1 MIARLL
7 VALARILS
15 GTRTTWERP
24 LDGERQRIFFANH
37 TSHLDF
43 ILLWAALPRH
53 LRATARP
60 VAGRD
65 YWERGRLRRYL
76 ASRVFNAVL
85 IDRPSVSSEGNR
97 AVHRERTVSAAREG
111 IERMAQAMGDRWS
124 LIVFPEGTRGDGA
137 EIVPFKSGLYHLCC
151 RVPGVEL
158 VPVYL
163 GNLNRILPKGESVP
177 VPMLGRVAF
186 GAPMRLESG
195 EPKDAFLARARD
207 ALVRLRQQ

>member
-1 MIARLL
+1 MLGGAQTKW
-7 VALARILS
+7 V
-15 GTRTTWERP
+15 RP
-24 LDGERQRIFFANH
+24 LEGDRQRIFFANH

-65 YWERGRLRRYL
+65 YWERGRLKRYL
-76 ASRVFNAVL
+76 ATRVFNAVL
-85 IDRPSVSSEGNR
+85 IDRPSVAQGSAAGF
-97 AVHRERTVSAAREG
+97 RERERVVSAARDG

-124 LIVFPEGTRGDGA
+124 LIVFPEGTRGNGV
-137 EIVPFKSGLYHLCC
+137 EIGEFKSGLYHLCC

-177 VPMLGRVAF
+177 VPMLGRVVF
-186 GAPMRLESG
+186 GEPMRHESG
-195 EPKDAFLARARD
+195 EAKDAFLTRARD
-207 ALVRLRQQ
+207 AIVRLRES